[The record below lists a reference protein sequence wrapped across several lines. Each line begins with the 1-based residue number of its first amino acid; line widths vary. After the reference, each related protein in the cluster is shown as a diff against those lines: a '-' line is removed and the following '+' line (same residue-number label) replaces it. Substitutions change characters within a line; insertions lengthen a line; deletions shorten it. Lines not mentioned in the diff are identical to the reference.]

1 MAAITAAMVK
11 ELREMTD
18 AGMMECK
25 KALVEADGDMDKA
38 VDVLRT
44 RGLAAAAKKV
54 GRATNE
60 GTVMAIVSDD
70 ATKGAVVELN
80 CETDFVGMN
89 EKFKGY
95 AEKIARAAMA
105 ANVEDVEALKAV
117 DAEGETVEDVLTDAI
132 HTLGENMNLAR
143 AAVVEAGGVA
153 SYIHGGG
160 KIGVL
165 VTFDVEG
172 IDPASDEF
180 QHCGRD
186 VAMQVAAASPVS
198 ATRESVPAEVVA
210 HEMEIYK
217 AQAAES
223 GKPENIQEKIATG
236 RLEKFYKESCLTEQ
250 AFVKN
255 PDQSV
260 TDYVNEVAKKL
271 GGTITLKGFVRYGMH
286 HQGDRLQALHA
297 RRIDDTLFPGV
308 SMGFR
313 PTLQPNAL
321 LVKARSARAF
331 AFYNGW
337 TGMLIL
343 HGSASGA
350 AFPCIVIEGV
360 LSWKRKSS
368 FRATGCS
375 RGKSAYP
382 ERRTRR

>member
-25 KALVEADGDMDKA
+25 KALVEAEGDMDKA

-70 ATKGAVVELN
+70 ATKGALVELN

-89 EKFKGY
+89 EKFKAY

-105 ANVEDVEALKAV
+105 SGAEDVEALKAA

-143 AAVVEAGGVA
+143 AAVVEAGAVS

-172 IDPASDEF
+172 IDPTSEDF
-180 QHCGRD
+180 QHYGRD
-186 VAMQVAAASPVS
+186 VAMQVAAASPVA
-198 ATRESVPAEVVA
+198 ATRESVPADVVE
-210 HEMEIYK
+210 HEKGIYK

-223 GKPENIQEKIATG
+223 GKPENIQEKMATG
-236 RLEKFYKESCLTEQ
+236 RLEKFYKENCLTEQ
-250 AFVKN
+250 VFVKN
-255 PDQSV
+255 SDQTV
-260 TDYVNEVAKKL
+260 TDYTNEVAKKL
-271 GGTITLKGFVRYGMH
+271 GGSIKITGFKR
-286 HQGDRLQALHA
+286 
-297 RRIDDTLFPGV
+297 F
-308 SMGFR
+308 
-313 PTLQPNAL
+313 
-321 LVKARSARAF
+321 
-331 AFYNGW
+331 
-337 TGMLIL
+337 ML
-343 HGSASGA
+343 G
-350 AFPCIVIEGV
+350 E
-360 LSWKRKSS
+360 
-368 FRATGCS
+368 
-375 RGKSAYP
+375 
-382 ERRTRR
+382 

>member
-25 KALVEADGDMDKA
+25 KALVKADGDMDKA

-255 PDQSV
+255 PDQNV

-271 GGTITLKGFVRYGMH
+271 GGTIKVTGFKR
-286 HQGDRLQALHA
+286 
-297 RRIDDTLFPGV
+297 F
-308 SMGFR
+308 
-313 PTLQPNAL
+313 
-321 LVKARSARAF
+321 
-331 AFYNGW
+331 
-337 TGMLIL
+337 ML
-343 HGSASGA
+343 G
-350 AFPCIVIEGV
+350 E
-360 LSWKRKSS
+360 
-368 FRATGCS
+368 
-375 RGKSAYP
+375 
-382 ERRTRR
+382 

>member
-1 MAAITAAMVK
+1 
-11 ELREMTD
+11 
-18 AGMMECK
+18 
-25 KALVEADGDMDKA
+25 
-38 VDVLRT
+38 
-44 RGLAAAAKKV
+44 
-54 GRATNE
+54 
-60 GTVMAIVSDD
+60 
-70 ATKGAVVELN
+70 
-80 CETDFVGMN
+80 
-89 EKFKGY
+89 
-95 AEKIARAAMA
+95 MA

-255 PDQSV
+255 PDQNV

-271 GGTITLKGFVRYGMH
+271 GGTIKVTGFKR
-286 HQGDRLQALHA
+286 
-297 RRIDDTLFPGV
+297 F
-308 SMGFR
+308 
-313 PTLQPNAL
+313 
-321 LVKARSARAF
+321 
-331 AFYNGW
+331 
-337 TGMLIL
+337 ML
-343 HGSASGA
+343 G
-350 AFPCIVIEGV
+350 E
-360 LSWKRKSS
+360 
-368 FRATGCS
+368 
-375 RGKSAYP
+375 
-382 ERRTRR
+382 

>member
-89 EKFKGY
+89 EKFKGC

-105 ANVEDVEALKAV
+105 ANIDDVEALKAV

-271 GGTITLKGFVRYGMH
+271 GGTIKVTGFKR
-286 HQGDRLQALHA
+286 
-297 RRIDDTLFPGV
+297 F
-308 SMGFR
+308 
-313 PTLQPNAL
+313 
-321 LVKARSARAF
+321 
-331 AFYNGW
+331 
-337 TGMLIL
+337 ML
-343 HGSASGA
+343 G
-350 AFPCIVIEGV
+350 E
-360 LSWKRKSS
+360 
-368 FRATGCS
+368 
-375 RGKSAYP
+375 
-382 ERRTRR
+382 

>member
-105 ANVEDVEALKAV
+105 ATVEDVEALKAV

-271 GGTITLKGFVRYGMH
+271 GGTIKVTGFKR
-286 HQGDRLQALHA
+286 
-297 RRIDDTLFPGV
+297 F
-308 SMGFR
+308 
-313 PTLQPNAL
+313 
-321 LVKARSARAF
+321 
-331 AFYNGW
+331 
-337 TGMLIL
+337 ML
-343 HGSASGA
+343 G
-350 AFPCIVIEGV
+350 E
-360 LSWKRKSS
+360 
-368 FRATGCS
+368 
-375 RGKSAYP
+375 
-382 ERRTRR
+382 

>member
-223 GKPENIQEKIATG
+223 GKPENIQEKIASG

-271 GGTITLKGFVRYGMH
+271 GGTIKVTGFKR
-286 HQGDRLQALHA
+286 
-297 RRIDDTLFPGV
+297 F
-308 SMGFR
+308 
-313 PTLQPNAL
+313 
-321 LVKARSARAF
+321 
-331 AFYNGW
+331 
-337 TGMLIL
+337 ML
-343 HGSASGA
+343 G
-350 AFPCIVIEGV
+350 E
-360 LSWKRKSS
+360 
-368 FRATGCS
+368 
-375 RGKSAYP
+375 
-382 ERRTRR
+382 

>member
-198 ATRESVPAEVVA
+198 ATCESVPAEVVA

-255 PDQSV
+255 PDQNV

-271 GGTITLKGFVRYGMH
+271 GGTIKVTGFKR
-286 HQGDRLQALHA
+286 
-297 RRIDDTLFPGV
+297 F
-308 SMGFR
+308 
-313 PTLQPNAL
+313 
-321 LVKARSARAF
+321 
-331 AFYNGW
+331 
-337 TGMLIL
+337 ML
-343 HGSASGA
+343 G
-350 AFPCIVIEGV
+350 E
-360 LSWKRKSS
+360 
-368 FRATGCS
+368 
-375 RGKSAYP
+375 
-382 ERRTRR
+382 

>member
-198 ATRESVPAEVVA
+198 ATRESVPTEVVA

-271 GGTITLKGFVRYGMH
+271 GGTIKVTGFKR
-286 HQGDRLQALHA
+286 
-297 RRIDDTLFPGV
+297 F
-308 SMGFR
+308 
-313 PTLQPNAL
+313 
-321 LVKARSARAF
+321 
-331 AFYNGW
+331 
-337 TGMLIL
+337 ML
-343 HGSASGA
+343 G
-350 AFPCIVIEGV
+350 E
-360 LSWKRKSS
+360 
-368 FRATGCS
+368 
-375 RGKSAYP
+375 
-382 ERRTRR
+382 

>member
-153 SYIHGGG
+153 SSIHGGG

-255 PDQSV
+255 PDQNV

-271 GGTITLKGFVRYGMH
+271 GGTIKVTGFKR
-286 HQGDRLQALHA
+286 
-297 RRIDDTLFPGV
+297 F
-308 SMGFR
+308 
-313 PTLQPNAL
+313 
-321 LVKARSARAF
+321 
-331 AFYNGW
+331 
-337 TGMLIL
+337 ML
-343 HGSASGA
+343 G
-350 AFPCIVIEGV
+350 E
-360 LSWKRKSS
+360 
-368 FRATGCS
+368 
-375 RGKSAYP
+375 
-382 ERRTRR
+382 

>member
-105 ANVEDVEALKAV
+105 ANVEDVDALKAV

-165 VTFDVEG
+165 VMFDVEG

-180 QHCGRD
+180 QHCVRD

-255 PDQSV
+255 PDQNV

-271 GGTITLKGFVRYGMH
+271 GGTIKVTGFKR
-286 HQGDRLQALHA
+286 
-297 RRIDDTLFPGV
+297 F
-308 SMGFR
+308 
-313 PTLQPNAL
+313 
-321 LVKARSARAF
+321 
-331 AFYNGW
+331 
-337 TGMLIL
+337 ML
-343 HGSASGA
+343 G
-350 AFPCIVIEGV
+350 E
-360 LSWKRKSS
+360 
-368 FRATGCS
+368 
-375 RGKSAYP
+375 
-382 ERRTRR
+382 